1 MRYDR
6 LGRPLRPGL
15 STDRGDPYGTYMAS
29 ASGEL
34 MRENAV
40 KFELRDAGPGRLVL
54 TATGGLSWED
64 RELLAASVEE
74 HFGGRD
80 TVQGVVM
87 DLARVEFVNSAGLG
101 ALFQLVQR
109 LRQRGGTLAL
119 ANVPPNLIRL
129 FRAVGLAR
137 VARIGDSVENALDL
151 LESSPPGPLHDN
163 ENRSNES

>member
-1 MRYDR
+1 
-6 LGRPLRPGL
+6 
-15 STDRGDPYGTYMAS
+15 
-29 ASGEL
+29 

-40 KFELRDAGPGRLVL
+40 KFEMREAGPGRLVL

-74 HFGGRD
+74 HFAGRD
-80 TVQGVVM
+80 SIQGVVM

-119 ANVPPNLIRL
+119 ANVPPTLVRL

-137 VARIGDSVENALDL
+137 VARIGDSVESALDL
-151 LESSPPGPLHDN
+151 LECSPPGPLCDI
-163 ENRSNES
+163 ENQSNKS